1 MIQAR
6 PSRTALRVAMRR
18 AAHQLFDNPKVLDDP
33 VALRIIGPAAAEKLE
48 AGRFRER
55 SGLARGLRA
64 FMAARSRYAEDALAR
79 SIERGAKQYVV
90 LGAGLDTFAY
100 RNPYGES
107 ALRVFE
113 VDYPATQEWKRQR
126 LAEARIAI
134 PPSVTFAPVDFEHQT
149 LAEGLRLAGFDAAKA
164 TFFSWLGVTMYL
176 TEEAVMSTFGFIA
189 ATPPGGGVAFDYALP
204 RSSLN
209 LLGRLALDAMMSR
222 VAAAGEPFRTFFDP
236 AALAERLRGIGF
248 SSVED
253 VGTDELNAR
262 YFKDRTDK
270 LRVAGRL
277 GRLMSAEVQG
287 TSADGGRVVS
297 LLRGHLQSEAK

>member
-1 MIQAR
+1 MIEAR

-18 AAHQLFDNPKVLDDP
+18 AAHQLFDSPKVLDDP
-33 VALRIIGPAAAEKLE
+33 IAVRIIGPRALEQLE
-48 AGRFRER
+48 AGRLREAT
-55 SGLARGLRA
+55 GLARGLRA

-79 SIERGAKQYVV
+79 SVGRGAKQYVV

-107 ALRVFE
+107 TLRVFE
-113 VDYPATQEWKRQR
+113 VDFPATQEWKRQR

-134 PPSVTFAPVDFEHQT
+134 PPSVTLAPVDFEHQT
-149 LAEGLRLAGFDAAKA
+149 LAEGLRLAGFDSTKA

-176 TEEAVMSTFGFIA
+176 TEEAVMSTFALIA
-189 ATPPGGGVAFDYALP
+189 ATPRGGGVAFDYALP

-209 LLGRLALDAMMSR
+209 WLGRLALDAMMLR

-236 AALAERLRGIGF
+236 AALAARLRGIGF

-253 VGTDELNAR
+253 MDTDELNKR
-262 YFKDRTDK
+262 YFKDRADN

-277 GRLMSAEVQG
+277 GRLMSAEV
-287 TSADGGRVVS
+287 
-297 LLRGHLQSEAK
+297 